1 MPKFRDMLEYAAEIA
16 PVIGAAHVNV
26 HAAAAR
32 AVAELSEASDVHPGL
47 LSDLRFVL
55 PLRPLSRRDLAAVL
69 RYGDP
74 AEHAAA
80 AGEHL
85 REGTLTE
92 DAGGLLLL
100 TAKGAEFVRRLY
112 ELHETAAGQVW
123 PGDDLP
129 GLAALVGRVLD
140 AAERLPGGAL
150 DVVAPPYEPDGAGP
164 GLLLFNR
171 LAVLRY
177 HRADAHAA
185 AWTAAGLSA
194 SEIVGLADGPLR
206 SRIEAETNR
215 LAGQPYGVLNAD
227 ERAALYEGLLRLV

>member
-32 AVAELSEASDVHPGL
+32 AVAQLSETTDISPGL

-55 PLRPLSRRDLAAVL
+55 PLRPLSRRDLAAVH

-80 AGEHL
+80 VEEHL

-92 DAGGLLLL
+92 DPGGLLRL

-112 ELHETAAGQVW
+112 ELHETAAAQVW
-123 PGDDLP
+123 PSDGLP
-129 GLAALVGRVLD
+129 RLAALVGRVL
-140 AAERLPGGAL
+140 AAADRLPGGAL
-150 DVVAPPYEPDGAGP
+150 EVVAPPYEPDGAGP
-164 GLLLFNR
+164 GLVLFNR
-171 LAVLRY
+171 LAALRY

-194 SEIVGLADGPLR
+194 SEIVALADGPLR
-206 SRIEAETNR
+206 AGIEAETNR
-215 LAGQPYGVLNAD
+215 LAGQPYRVLNAG